1 MQVKSLISSVALW
14 GCAFTV
20 ANPIIGWG
28 IGDVDKKA
36 PMPPGFGET
45 KPIPGD
51 SPLKMCDIAEGQL
64 LEITKLD
71 LVPNPPK
78 RGSKLVIK
86 ASGEIFETIEEGAYV
101 DVEVRLGYIKLLT
114 QTYDLCEILDDNDV
128 DGLTCPIKK
137 GKYDNL
143 SKDVDIPQEVPPG
156 KYLVTARAY
165 TNDDDLI
172 TCITGEVYFPPPGI

>member
-1 MQVKSLISSVALW
+1 MLYSTIISVLLWFQLAL
-14 GCAFTV
+14 
-20 ANPIIGWG
+20 ANPILNWNRPEKLA
-28 IGDVDKKA
+28 V
-36 PMPPGFGET
+36 PLPGQG

-51 SPLKMCDIAEGQL
+51 SPLLICDTTEGQL

-78 RGSKLVIK
+78 RGSKLVIE
-86 ASGEIFETIEEGAYV
+86 ASGEIFETIEEGAYI

-114 QTYDLCEILDDNDV
+114 QTFDLCEVLEDNDV
-128 DGLTCPIKK
+128 EGLQCPIQK
-137 GKYDNL
+137 GKYDKL

-165 TNDDDLI
+165 TGKDDLI
-172 TCITGEVYFPPPGI
+172 TCITGEVYFPPPSLRS

>member
-51 SPLKMCDIAEGQL
+51 SPLKISGSKP
-64 LEITKLD
+64 T
-71 LVPNPPK
+71 K

-114 QTYDLCEILDDNDV
+114 QTYDLCEILEDNDV